1 MELPETMNELNPS
14 KIFGLSQFAYLAR
27 SLPIGLLQDQLG
39 RELPFVAKESV
50 KIITATSGLITPAS
64 SGLGLMAELNGGRT
78 PCGHGAVCRA
88 PE

>member
-1 MELPETMNELNPS
+1 MELNPGQIY
-14 KIFGLSQFAYLAR
+14 KLADQAYEAKD
-27 SLPIGLLQDQLG
+27 STLG
-39 RELPFVAKESV
+39 NFKDVVKYALPFVDKESV

-88 PE
+88 LE